1 MSEERNILGI
11 PIKSIIQPL
20 AAQVAH
26 MDSNTQ
32 ALFFKVF
39 ADELKHVCTTHWAT
53 MQQVCFIANELS
65 DTQKEIY
72 SQLGFKE

>member
-11 PIKSIIQPL
+11 PVKSIVQPL
-20 AAQVAH
+20 AAQLAH

-39 ADELKHVCTTHWAT
+39 ADELAHACDTHWGT
-53 MQQVCFIANELS
+53 MQQVCFIATELS
-65 DTQKEIY
+65 DKQKEVY
-72 SQLGFKE
+72 QQLGFKE